1 MKAYLPI
8 VLLTAAALT
17 GGSVLANDHRGRHGG
32 MSDFRDPTQMIERMA
47 RHLDLDEIQE
57 QNINNILA
65 AVKPEA
71 DALRQR
77 GRESREAMRALD
89 PADPDYAAKLNNLA
103 AEIGELATEATVLFG
118 RVRLEVSQEL
128 TAEQAAELAAFAEK
142 RRGGFGRRGRNRHA
156 EDGEAVP
163 ESN

>member
-8 VLLTAAALT
+8 VLLTAAALA

-32 MSDFRDPTQMIERMA
+32 MADFRDPTQMIERMA

-57 QNINNILA
+57 QNINNILT

-71 DALRQR
+71 EALRER

-89 PADPDYAAKLNNLA
+89 PADPDYSAKLNNLA
-103 AEIGELATEATVLFG
+103 AEIGELATEATLLFG
-118 RVRLEVSQEL
+118 RVRLEVTQEL
-128 TAEQAAELAAFAEK
+128 TAEQAAELAELAEQ
-142 RRGGFGRRGRNRHA
+142 RRDGFGRRWRNRHA
-156 EDGEAVP
+156 ADADAGP
-163 ESN
+163 EVN